1 MLPLFTPVVAAPT
14 SRAQQA
20 LPVENLRPSTLDSEV
35 SSTSSCPISCSPGTV
50 RITTQVDS
58 SGAVEVSFCERSGSG
73 IGELWVNN
81 RSTIAHIVR
90 FLPPSHRTDVTPK
103 AIITWGPDYCFQLA
117 SDLTIRPGDRFGI
130 QASRFGS
137 TQSEH
142 LAASNAH
149 LSLMDEILFAGD
161 TPPPDL
167 SKADAIYRYGEVLC
181 SAAGQV
187 DACDMGLLLTT
198 YRVLTEG
205 KASDVV
211 DLLLALA
218 DSDEGL
224 NAATHTLLLMGKVVE
239 KTALS
244 LLLKTVSTIKD
255 FGTNIISLA
264 RYVLDE

>member
-1 MLPLFTPVVAAPT
+1 
-14 SRAQQA
+14 
-20 LPVENLRPSTLDSEV
+20 
-35 SSTSSCPISCSPGTV
+35 
-50 RITTQVDS
+50 
-58 SGAVEVSFCERSGSG
+58 
-73 IGELWVNN
+73 
-81 RSTIAHIVR
+81 
-90 FLPPSHRTDVTPK
+90 
-103 AIITWGPDYCFQLA
+103 
-117 SDLTIRPGDRFGI
+117 
-130 QASRFGS
+130 
-137 TQSEH
+137 
-142 LAASNAH
+142 
-149 LSLMDEILFAGD
+149 MDEILFAGD